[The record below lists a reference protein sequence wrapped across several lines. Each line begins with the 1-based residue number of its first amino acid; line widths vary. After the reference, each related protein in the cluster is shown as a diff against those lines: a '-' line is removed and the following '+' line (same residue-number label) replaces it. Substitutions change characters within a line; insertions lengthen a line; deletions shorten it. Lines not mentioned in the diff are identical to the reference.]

1 MRLIKLS
8 GWHSIKLPALYF
20 AIILSTTQCNIYS
33 FTGAA
38 LSPEVK
44 TISISTFYNDASGG
58 PPNMSQILTEK
69 IKDYFQQN
77 TNLTLVEENGDL
89 QLEGSISRY
98 DYTPVAPQASGNNQ
112 VADVAGLMRLTITV
126 NASYVNTYSDEFD
139 FNNRSFSFF
148 SDFSAEKDPS
158 SVEDQLVDEILDQIV
173 FDIFTATVANW

>member
-1 MRLIKLS
+1 MKLINSFK
-8 GWHSIKLPALYF
+8 ITAIALVV
-20 AIILSTTQCNIYS
+20 ILSVNSCNIYS

-44 TISISTFYNDASGG
+44 TISISNFYNDAGGG
-58 PPNMSQILTEK
+58 PPNMSQILSEK
-69 IKDYFQQN
+69 VKDYFQQN
-77 TNLTLVEENGDL
+77 TNLSLTDENGDL
-89 QLEGSISRY
+89 QLEGSITRY
-98 DYTPVAPQASGNNQ
+98 EFTPVAPQASGNDQ

-126 NASYVNTYSDEFD
+126 NASYVNNYSEEFD

>member
-1 MRLIKLS
+1 MMS
-8 GWHSIKLPALYF
+8 
-20 AIILSTTQCNIYS
+20 AIILSANSCNIYS

-44 TISISTFYNDASGG
+44 TITITNFFNDAGGG
-58 PPNMSQILTEK
+58 PPNMSQLLTEK
-69 IKDYFQQN
+69 LKDYFQQN
-77 TNLTLVEENGDL
+77 TNLSLVEENGDL
-89 QLEGSISRY
+89 QLEGNIARY
-98 DYTPVAPQASGNNQ
+98 DFTPVAPQATGNERIG
-112 VADVAGLMRLTITV
+112 DVAGLMRLTITV
-126 NASYVNTYSDEFD
+126 NASYVNTFSDEFD